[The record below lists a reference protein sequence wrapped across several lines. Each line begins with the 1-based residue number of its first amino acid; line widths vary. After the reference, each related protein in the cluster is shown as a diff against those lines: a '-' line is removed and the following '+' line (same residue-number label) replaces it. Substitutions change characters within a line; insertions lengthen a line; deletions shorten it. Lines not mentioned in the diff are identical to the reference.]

1 MNQNL
6 RQKYKET
13 VVPMLMEQFKYKN
26 IHEVPKI
33 TKITINQGLGD
44 ASKNNKAL
52 ESSIRE
58 IATITGQKPV
68 ITKARK
74 SLAGFK
80 IRGGMPVGLAVT
92 LRSKMMY
99 SFLERFVKKRG
110 GYSQKLTVGELETQV
125 LVSLDDYDVALA
137 ELEDFL
143 RKEGLCNQTLTA
155 QNLVNLVKKA
165 LHKSAQSSSIHDQQH
180 QLLNERESEILA
192 YHGGENDDEL
202 SDFVSHLGD
211 WYKD

>member
-52 ESSIRE
+52 ESAIRE
-58 IATITGQKPV
+58 MATITGQRPV
-68 ITKARK
+68 VTKARK
-74 SLAGFK
+74 SVAGFK
-80 IRGGMPVGLAVT
+80 IRDGMPVGLAVT

-99 SFLERFVKKRG
+99 GFLERFVNPSLPRIRDFRG
-110 GYSQKLTVGELETQV
+110 VSIKPFDGRGNYNYGVKEQIIFPEIEFDKVDQIRGMDIAITTTAKTQQEGI
-125 LVSLDDYDVALA
+125 AL
-137 ELEDFL
+137 L
-143 RKEGLCNQTLTA
+143 
-155 QNLVNLVKKA
+155 KA
-165 LHKSAQSSSIHDQQH
+165 MGMPF
-180 QLLNERESEILA
+180 N
-192 YHGGENDDEL
+192 N
-202 SDFVSHLGD
+202 
-211 WYKD
+211 